1 MLSVCLRLYQSKL
14 QDQGE
19 QDIINMKKMKFDPYS
34 DLVDQALYQFS
45 GNSVNTQ
52 YPYSHTE
59 KDEIP
64 QMMKSS
70 SL

>member
-1 MLSVCLRLYQSKL
+1 
-14 QDQGE
+14 
-19 QDIINMKKMKFDPYS
+19 MKKMKFDPYS

-45 GNSVNTQ
+45 GNSVNKQ

-70 SL
+70 SLWQSRKY